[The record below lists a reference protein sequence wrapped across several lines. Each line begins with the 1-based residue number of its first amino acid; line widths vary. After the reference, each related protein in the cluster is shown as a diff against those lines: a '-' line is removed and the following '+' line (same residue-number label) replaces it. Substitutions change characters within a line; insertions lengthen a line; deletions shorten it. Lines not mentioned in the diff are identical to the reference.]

1 CLGLGFLWMLWD
13 KNKRTWHDRYSE
25 SVVIQIPKAVRKTT
39 QGRG

>member
-1 CLGLGFLWMLWD
+1 WMLWD